1 MMFKKSI
8 VSRYKLVIIVTFI
21 VLAVILIIDF
31 LIFRDRV
38 YPGVHLNGVDL
49 GGRTVCEVS
58 EQIDA
63 LDIQFYGPQDE
74 VVTIPPEELG
84 IFIDEE
90 KVKKEAFQ
98 VGRDIAYP
106 FNMFIRAHLLLS
118 GHTIQVYYNFDEVT
132 FNKNFALLAEKMQK
146 KPQDAAFQVQKD
158 QIDIIPSES
167 GYRVDQTKLKTL
179 ITDMTRQNKFKFKI
193 TLPYQVEHPE
203 VKTEDLEDK
212 GIAELRASY
221 CTHFD
226 PHVEGRVHN
235 IQLAAETLDYY
246 QIPPGGYF
254 SFNSVIGN
262 TTKEKGYREAPIMVG
277 DQLQPG
283 IGGGIC
289 QVSST
294 LYNVFLEGDLKIIER
309 HNHNMLV
316 DYIEPGR
323 DATIAYNIYDL
334 VAHNEDTHHMLIS
347 AEVQGDTLC
356 FKLFGSPMDKE
367 INIQTSILESTPYY
381 VVYKEDEELNP
392 GEEKVM
398 QEGAYGHH
406 VKVEKII
413 SHSEDQARELVSLD
427 RYLPRKEI
435 IHRGPHKE

>member
-1 MMFKKSI
+1 MFNKNI

-31 LIFRDRV
+31 LIFRDRI

-84 IFIDEE
+84 IFIDEK
-90 KVKKEAFQ
+90 KVKKEAYQ

-106 FNMFIRAHLLLS
+106 FNMLIRARLLLS
-118 GHTIQVYYNFDEVT
+118 GHTIQVYYDFDEAT
-132 FNKNFALLAEKMQK
+132 FNKNFESLVEKMQK
-146 KPQDAAFQVQKD
+146 KPQNATFQVQKD

-167 GYRVDQTKLKTL
+167 GYRVDQTELKAL
-179 ITDMTRQNKFKFKI
+179 ITDMTRQNKFKSKI
-193 TLPYQVEHPE
+193 TLPYQVEHPD
-203 VKTEDLEDK
+203 VKTEDIEEKNITD
-212 GIAELRASY
+212 LRASY
-221 CTHFD
+221 CTHFN
-226 PHVEGRVHN
+226 PHEEGRVHN

-246 QIPPGGYF
+246 EIPPGGYF
-254 SFNSVIGN
+254 SFNNVIGN

-277 DQLQPG
+277 DRLQPG

-309 HNHNMLV
+309 YNHNMLV

-323 DATIAYNIYDL
+323 DATIAYYTYDL
-334 VAHNEDTHHMLIS
+334 VVRNEDTHPMLIS
-347 AEVQGDTLC
+347 AKVKNDTLC
-356 FKLFGSPMDKE
+356 FKLFGGPMDKE
-367 INIQTSILESTPYY
+367 IDIETSILETTPYN
-381 VVYKEDEELNP
+381 VVYKENEELNP
-392 GEEKVM
+392 GEEKVI

-413 SHSEDQARELVSLD
+413 SHSEDPTRELVSWD

-435 IHRGPHKE
+435 IHRSPQKK